1 MATPTLLRAV
11 GRLVIA
17 GEQAGFS
24 VQQMIDLLDE
34 GTSVEMLLDL
44 IARRLEERKRAD
56 ADRVA

>member
-1 MATPTLLRAV
+1 
-11 GRLVIA
+11 
-17 GEQAGFS
+17 
-24 VQQMIDLLDE
+24 MIDLLDE

>member
-1 MATPTLLRAV
+1 MARRTLLRAV

-17 GEQAGFS
+17 GEQAGVS

-34 GTSVEMLLDL
+34 GMSVDALLDL
-44 IARRLEERKRAD
+44 IARRLEERKRAE